1 VTVDAEVTIETSSG
15 ELTGPLEG
23 RAAIGEFYG
32 ARLAVRSQ
40 ARRHLTTNVI
50 VDLADEEQGLART
63 RATLALI
70 SERDGAFATIA
81 TGTYRDQLRRDEDGV
96 WRIHRRH
103 IFLEVPSI
111 PDP

>member
-1 VTVDAEVTIETSSG
+1 MIETSAG
-15 ELTGPLEG
+15 EMTGPIEG

-32 ARLAVRSQ
+32 ARLAERSS

-50 VDLADEEQGLART
+50 IDAEDADSART
-63 RATLALI
+63 RTTLALI
-70 SERDGAFATIA
+70 SERDGEFSTIA
-81 TGTYRDQLRRDEDGV
+81 TGTYRDQLRRDADGV
-96 WRIHRRH
+96 WRIHDRQ

>member
-1 VTVDAEVTIETSSG
+1 VTIETSTG

-32 ARLAVRSQ
+32 ARLAVRAN

-50 VDLADEEQGLART
+50 IDAADEEEGSART

-70 SERDGAFATIA
+70 SEREGAFATIA
-81 TGTYRDQLRRDEDGV
+81 TGTYRDELRRGADGV
-96 WRIHRRH
+96 WRIRDRH